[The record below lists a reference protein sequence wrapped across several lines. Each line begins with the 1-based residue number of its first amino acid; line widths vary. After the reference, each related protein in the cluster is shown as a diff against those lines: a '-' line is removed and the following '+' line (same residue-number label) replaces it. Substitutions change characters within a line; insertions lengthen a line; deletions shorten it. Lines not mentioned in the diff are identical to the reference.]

1 MPTDT
6 AHVRT
11 GRRATPLTR
20 TATRAA
26 TRATG
31 WVAAFGLALGL
42 LAAVPA
48 ALVLGA
54 SPAQADQAEEVI
66 LEDGAGVI
74 HEPTLR
80 EGLDG
85 ISFYEPTTVVVWTQ
99 RGEAESN
106 LNERLLADARE
117 NHPEWITDDG
127 QKWTDGLFVYA
138 IDPEGRLQGVYFGE
152 DRKVGLDLQE
162 DIREDA
168 VDSLREANWTQ
179 AALDATES
187 AAAVMNQP
195 WYRHPGLWVG
205 GGVLVVIGGI
215 VGGVSA
221 ASRKSQRQKAQA
233 ELDRG
238 NRAFANVSTDLEAT
252 ELNAHT
258 VPEDSTYGAMVLERY
273 RTFHER
279 YLQAAR
285 ENDRLSGIP
294 AKKLHRKEHRQAITA
309 YMKQAEELDQLD
321 DTVGSTNTL
330 LNKYPGWPE
339 AWDIQ
344 TAPMR
349 EDLGQIDELVT
360 GQHKLKADQLSPL
373 RSFRPEA
380 ERELERLGA
389 GLETGQLSPDEALDG
404 LDALRVRLT
413 GLLDDYAKAQI
424 DAFATSDA
432 ERQTL
437 QQELE
442 RERHRASRRPGSI
455 LDTVHQPGW
464 FWTATAFHLG
474 YSSGQSHVVTAR
486 EQAEASSS
494 NSSTGY
500 GSSGGSFSGAGSSS
514 SF

>member
-6 AHVRT
+6 AHIRT
-11 GRRATPLTR
+11 GPRATPRSR
-20 TATRAA
+20 TAAGAA
-26 TRATG
+26 TRVTG
-31 WVAAFGLALGL
+31 WVAALGLALGL
-42 LAAVPA
+42 LATVPA
-48 ALVLGA
+48 ALVMGA

-66 LEDGAGVI
+66 LEDGAGII

-106 LNERLLADARE
+106 LNERVLADARE
-117 NHPEWITDDG
+117 NHPEWISDDG
-127 QKWTDGLFVYA
+127 QKWADGLFIYA
-138 IDPEGRLQGVYFGE
+138 LDPEGRLQGVYFGE
-152 DRKVGLDLQE
+152 DRKVSLELQE
-162 DIREDA
+162 DIRDA
-168 VDSLREANWTQ
+168 AFDSLQEANWTQ
-179 AALDATES
+179 AALDATE
-187 AAAVMNQP
+187 AAGAVMNRP

-215 VGGVSA
+215 VGGVSV
-221 ASRKSQRQKAQA
+221 ASRNTRRQKAQA

-258 VPEDSTYGAMVLERY
+258 VPDDSTYGAMVLERY

-279 YLQAAR
+279 YLEAAR
-285 ENDRLSGIP
+285 ENDRLSGLP

-309 YMKQAEELDQLD
+309 YTKQTEELDQLD

-339 AWDIQ
+339 AWDLQ

-349 EDLGQIDELVT
+349 EDLEQIGELVT
-360 GQHKLKADQLSPL
+360 GQSQLTAVQLTPL

-404 LDALRVRLT
+404 LDALRIRLT

-424 DAFATSDA
+424 NAFATSDA

-437 QQELE
+437 QGELD
-442 RERHRASRRPGSI
+442 RERNRASHRPGSI

-494 NSSTGY
+494 SSSTGY

>member
-6 AHVRT
+6 VYVRT
-11 GRRATPLTR
+11 GLRAVL
-20 TATRAA
+20 ATRAA
-26 TRATG
+26 TMVTG

-80 EGLDG
+80 EGLTD
-85 ISFYEPTTVVVWTQ
+85 IDFREPTTVVVWTQ

-117 NHPEWITDDG
+117 NHPEWISDDG
-127 QKWTDGLFVYA
+127 QKWTDGLFIYA

-152 DRKVGLDLQE
+152 DRKVSLDAQE

-168 VDSLREANWTQ
+168 VESLTEANWTQ

-187 AAAVMNQP
+187 AAAVMNRP
-195 WYRHPGLWVG
+195 WYQHPGVWIGGAIVVVVG
-205 GGVLVVIGGI
+205 GIFGGA
-215 VGGVSA
+215 VA
-221 ASRKSQRQKAQA
+221 AGRKKQRQKAQA

-238 NRAFANVSTDLEAT
+238 NQAFANVSTDLEAT

-258 VPEDSTYGAMVLERY
+258 VPEGSKYGAMVLERY

-279 YLQAAR
+279 YVEAAR
-285 ENDRLSGIP
+285 QNDRLSGIP
-294 AKKLHRKEHRQAITA
+294 SKKLHRKEHRKAITS

-321 DTVGSTNTL
+321 DTVGSTNML

-360 GQHKLKADQLSPL
+360 GQPKLKADQLTPL
-373 RSFRPEA
+373 RSFRHEA

-424 DAFATSDA
+424 DAFATSEA

-442 RERHRASRRPGSI
+442 RERHRSSRRPGSI

-494 NSSTGY
+494 SSSTGY

>member
-1 MPTDT
+1 MPTDS
-6 AHVRT
+6 AHVPT
-11 GRRATPLTR
+11 DLRARPRTR
-20 TATRAA
+20 TATQAA
-26 TRATG
+26 TRVTG
-31 WVAAFGLALGL
+31 WVAAFTLALGVL
-42 LAAVPA
+42 A
-48 ALVLGA
+48 ALVAGA

-66 LEDGAGVI
+66 LDDHAGVI

-80 EGLDG
+80 EGLEG

-99 RGEAESN
+99 NGEAESN

-117 NHPEWITDDG
+117 NHPEWISDDG
-127 QKWTDGLFVYA
+127 QKWSDGLFIYA
-138 IDPEGRLQGVYFGE
+138 IDPEGRQQGVYFGE
-152 DRKVGLDLQE
+152 DRKVSLELQE

-179 AALDATES
+179 AALDASES
-187 AAAVMNQP
+187 AAAVMNRP

-205 GGVLVVIGGI
+205 GGVLVLIGGI
-215 VGGVSA
+215 VGGVSV

-238 NRAFANVSTDLEAT
+238 NRAFTNVSTDLEAT

-258 VPEDSTYGAMVLERY
+258 VPEDSRYGAMVLERY

-279 YLQAAR
+279 YLEAAR
-285 ENDRLSGIP
+285 ENDRLSGLP
-294 AKKLHRKEHRQAITA
+294 AKTLHRKEHRQAITA

-360 GQHKLKADQLSPL
+360 GQHKLTADQLSPL

-389 GLETGQLSPDEALDG
+389 GLETGQLSPDEALDA

-424 DAFATSDA
+424 ESFATSDA
-432 ERQTL
+432 ERQTM

-442 RERHRASRRPGSI
+442 RERHRASHRPGSI

-494 NSSTGY
+494 SSSTGY